1 MICNISHVIIRLHRN
16 SGTGADVDYPNL
28 GIILNGLKKQIEEEL
43 QTIQTMAKTLLM
55 LPNDK
60 RPYHPLSEDYLFER
74 VDAGIASADEG
85 NYRPSEEMEADLK
98 KKYNLK

>member
-1 MICNISHVIIRLHRN
+1 MDAALEYNTSFNDTVSLLEAL
-16 SGTGADVDYPNL
+16 SED
-28 GIILNGLKKQIEEEL
+28 EL

-74 VDAGIASADEG
+74 VDAGIASADVG
-85 NYRPSEEMEADLK
+85 NYRSSEAMEAELK

>member
-1 MICNISHVIIRLHRN
+1 MDAAL
-16 SGTGADVDYPNL
+16 DYNTSFNDTVSL
-28 GIILNGLKKQIEEEL
+28 LEALSEDEL

-85 NYRPSEEMEADLK
+85 NYRPSEEIEADLK

>member
-1 MICNISHVIIRLHRN
+1 MDAAL
-16 SGTGADVDYPNL
+16 DYNTSFNDTVSL
-28 GIILNGLKKQIEEEL
+28 LEALSEDEL

>member
-1 MICNISHVIIRLHRN
+1 
-16 SGTGADVDYPNL
+16 
-28 GIILNGLKKQIEEEL
+28 
-43 QTIQTMAKTLLM
+43 M

>member
-1 MICNISHVIIRLHRN
+1 MD
-16 SGTGADVDYPNL
+16 A
-28 GIILNGLKKQIEEEL
+28 GLEYNTSFNDTVSLLEALSEDEL

-85 NYRPSEEMEADLK
+85 NYRPSEEIEADLK